1 VVGFSSQALEWP
13 PHKLLG
19 SKTLGFEL
27 EGKGERDEGLGF
39 VFVLSEMKCEG
50 VLGVVLLPS
59 HPRGDQGVWVKF
71 LEWLTH
77 SIGFRGSRVHLGLT
91 ILMTRVH
98 EVK

>member
-1 VVGFSSQALEWP
+1 MRRGEWDEQDGGIGFSFQALEWP

-50 VLGVVLLPS
+50 VLGGGLCC
-59 HPRGDQGVWVKF
+59 RATKGG
-71 LEWLTH
+71 
-77 SIGFRGSRVHLGLT
+77 LGGLG
-91 ILMTRVH
+91 
-98 EVK
+98 